1 MFTPATRRLAAMVIS
16 IPFVACCWGTKNVQT
31 SGSTEA
37 EPPAWPAMPVPGDA
51 VAWEA
56 PAASTFT
63 LANGIEVTF
72 IQTGAVPLTYVQL
85 NLHRGHHSEPL
96 DKVGISS
103 LTADMLNEG
112 AGDRD
117 ALALDEALRLL
128 ASRVSLGAGG
138 VYSYARIE
146 SLETHLDATL
156 ALAAD
161 IVRRPT
167 FAQADLDRVRQD
179 TNNRLLTEKDDL
191 RTTGSKVFYR
201 TLFGEE
207 APGRWSRGSAESL
220 AGITTDDLKAL
231 HQAVWR
237 PDNAAFVVVSRQNQ
251 ATIQA
256 ALDKHFGDWTAPE
269 GVDVAAPPAV
279 ATAHAEGITVYWVDH
294 PGASQSALYVGNS
307 AGAFDADKAAAR
319 SVSNMVLGG
328 QFTSRLNMNLRE
340 DKGYTYGARTSRG
353 ASLVGGWF
361 VGSTSVKAGTTALA
375 LTEVLSEFSA
385 AVGERGITETEF
397 SNARGTLLQGRPARF
412 ERMSGV
418 LGQYASAEGRKR
430 PAGWV
435 VGYRARVDAV
445 TLEAAQAEL
454 AGALDPSNLAILIV
468 GDRTAAAQTAD
479 GEDAE
484 MTIEA
489 AVAAM
494 GLGDLVWLDHEGA
507 PIEGE
512 K

>member
-1 MFTPATRRLAAMVIS
+1 
-16 IPFVACCWGTKNVQT
+16 
-31 SGSTEA
+31 
-37 EPPAWPAMPVPGDA
+37 
-51 VAWEA
+51 
-56 PAASTFT
+56 
-63 LANGIEVTF
+63 
-72 IQTGAVPLTYVQL
+72 
-85 NLHRGHHSEPL
+85 
-96 DKVGISS
+96 
-103 LTADMLNEG
+103 
-112 AGDRD
+112 
-117 ALALDEALRLL
+117 
-128 ASRVSLGAGG
+128 
-138 VYSYARIE
+138 
-146 SLETHLDATL
+146 
-156 ALAAD
+156 
-161 IVRRPT
+161 
-167 FAQADLDRVRQD
+167 
-179 TNNRLLTEKDDL
+179 
-191 RTTGSKVFYR
+191 
-201 TLFGEE
+201 
-207 APGRWSRGSAESL
+207 
-220 AGITTDDLKAL
+220 
-231 HQAVWR
+231 
-237 PDNAAFVVVSRQNQ
+237 
-251 ATIQA
+251 
-256 ALDKHFGDWTAPE
+256 
-269 GVDVAAPPAV
+269 
-279 ATAHAEGITVYWVDH
+279 
-294 PGASQSALYVGNS
+294 
-307 AGAFDADKAAAR
+307 
-319 SVSNMVLGG
+319 
-328 QFTSRLNMNLRE
+328 
-340 DKGYTYGARTSRG
+340 
-353 ASLVGGWF
+353 VGGWF